1 MSEPDISAQQPLKLG
16 LALSGGGVR
25 AAAFHLGVLRRLA
38 DEHLM
43 ESVTALSTVSGGS
56 LITAAIVS
64 HAGMRWPT
72 SAEFKQTI
80 FPELRRI
87 LSTTD
92 LFSLSAVG
100 WRGVLEFNLQLL
112 RHRASV
118 LATLLERRWGVRGK
132 LTDLPDEPTWQINT
146 TCFETGK
153 NWRFSKREM
162 GDWKF
167 GRHYDPGVPL
177 SSAVAASAAVPY
189 AIGALRMAV
198 PSDGWWDTDPATRKP
213 IRKKDPPFD
222 VVRLWDGGAYEN
234 LGLEFFH
241 KPGKGLAR
249 SDFLICS
256 DASGPLGPPTQS
268 KLAALASGR
277 LASPRLFDIASDQIR
292 SLRSRM
298 LVADL
303 TTGAVPGVLVRMGNS
318 VREVDIK
325 ASANRPVGFYD
336 AVQPDQEAGAAAG
349 HPTDLKAL
357 GEQGFDRLTR
367 HGYEAAD
374 ITLTTY
380 ATKHFTRS
388 LAWDPTTC

>member
-118 LATLLERRWGVRGK
+118 LATTVGRPWQ
-132 LTDLPDEPTWQINT
+132 TD
-146 TCFETGK
+146 
-153 NWRFSKREM
+153 
-162 GDWKF
+162 
-167 GRHYDPGVPL
+167 
-177 SSAVAASAAVPY
+177 
-189 AIGALRMAV
+189 
-198 PSDGWWDTDPATRKP
+198 
-213 IRKKDPPFD
+213 
-222 VVRLWDGGAYEN
+222 
-234 LGLEFFH
+234 
-241 KPGKGLAR
+241 R
-249 SDFLICS
+249 S
-256 DASGPLGPPTQS
+256 
-268 KLAALASGR
+268 SGR
-277 LASPRLFDIASDQIR
+277 ADMADQHH
-292 SLRSRM
+292 L
-298 LVADL
+298 L
-303 TTGAVPGVLVRMGNS
+303 
-318 VREVDIK
+318 
-325 ASANRPVGFYD
+325 
-336 AVQPDQEAGAAAG
+336 
-349 HPTDLKAL
+349 
-357 GEQGFDRLTR
+357 
-367 HGYEAAD
+367 
-374 ITLTTY
+374 
-380 ATKHFTRS
+380 
-388 LAWDPTTC
+388 